1 MHPFIKI
8 TKKDDQIMRKQETAK
23 RYLLFVISLFFIG
36 LGIAFAKHAGLGISP
51 ISSVANVMSMRFTK
65 LTFGTWLFC
74 TNCLFLLG
82 QILLLRRKFQLLQ
95 LLQLPLSL
103 LFGYFTDLGMWIVG
117 ALPNSHYGIN
127 LIWTIVGS
135 AVIGFGVA
143 LGVIANVMLNSP
155 EAFAKALGETVKK
168 DFGNMKILMDVSWV
182 CLAAVLSLLLFDGK
196 LLGIREGTV
205 IAAFLVGIFVKLFRP
220 LLQEPLTK
228 LLK

>member
-1 MHPFIKI
+1 MS
-8 TKKDDQIMRKQETAK
+8 KQETAK

-65 LTFGTWLFC
+65 LTFGTWLFF

-127 LIWTIVGS
+127 LLWTIVGS

-155 EAFAKALGETVKK
+155 EAFAKALGETIQK

-182 CLAAVLSLLLFDGK
+182 SLSAVLSLVLFDGK
-196 LLGIREGTV
+196 LMGLREGTV
-205 IAAFLVGIFVKLFRP
+205 IAAFSVGIFVKLFRS

-228 LLK
+228 LMKGKVSSDA

>member
-1 MHPFIKI
+1 MS
-8 TKKDDQIMRKQETAK
+8 KKETAK
-23 RYLLFVISLFFIG
+23 RYILFVISLFFIG

-51 ISSVANVMSMRFTK
+51 ISSVANVMSMRFTN
-65 LTFGTWLFC
+65 LSFGTWLFF

-82 QILLLRRKFQLLQ
+82 QILLLRRKFQLIQ
-95 LLQLPLSL
+95 LLQLPLSM
-103 LFGYFTDLGMWIVG
+103 LFGYFTDFGMWIVG
-117 ALPNSHYGIN
+117 ALPNTHYGIN
-127 LIWTIVGS
+127 LFWVITGS

-155 EAFAKALGETVKK
+155 EAFAKALGDTAKK

-182 CLAAVLSLLLFDGK
+182 SLSVVLSLLMFDGK

-220 LLQEPLTK
+220 VLQAPLTK